1 MPVTFTFSLNY
12 AVLSYRFNMY
22 RMMML
27 KKNEPKFDRC
37 SEAQMIR
44 SLMMSKLKTLLKKF

>member
-1 MPVTFTFSLNY
+1 
-12 AVLSYRFNMY
+12 MY

-27 KKNEPKFDRC
+27 KKNEPKLDKR

-44 SLMMSKLKTLLKKF
+44 SSDDPKLTDVKAENLARKILEKNLVISL